1 MEDITDYLITNYL
14 IFGVLVK
21 LLSSCGNLLTIL
33 VFSCVL
39 GFVTARSIAPPSFQ
53 ETTEEYKVKAVFL
66 FHFAQFVDWPAD
78 DFTGEKG
85 PLIIG
90 ILGDDPFGSYLDEVV
105 AGEVI
110 NGHPLE
116 VRRFRNP
123 EDIDNCHILFIKEE
137 GLGQLRASLKHLQD
151 RTVLTVGENPAFIR
165 AGGMIRFLSEDSK
178 IRLQINPEA
187 ARASG
192 LSISSKLLRLADISV
207 PKI

>member
-1 MEDITDYLITNYL
+1 MSACSR
-14 IFGVLVK
+14 V
-21 LLSSCGNLLTIL
+21 LTIL

-39 GFVTARSIAPPSFQ
+39 EPVIARSIAPPSFQ
-53 ETTEEYKVKAVFL
+53 ESTTEEYKVKAVFL

-78 DFTGEKG
+78 DFAGERA

-116 VRRFRNP
+116 VRRFHSP
-123 EDIDNCHILFIKEE
+123 EDIDECHILFVNGD
-137 GLGQLRASLKHLQD
+137 GLGQLRASLRNLRD
-151 RTVLTVGENPAFIR
+151 RTVLTVGDNPAFIR

-192 LSISSKLLRLADISV
+192 LTISSKLLRLADISV
-207 PKI
+207 PKS